1 MIDTMNEKRY
11 NRLYNIYTKGKFRY
25 KGDELMKHISVTLKM
40 TLLTIVVLIGLVVVT
55 LVSFQKMNQMDDN
68 FMAEHEATL
77 RADYDTKIRE
87 QVENAIS
94 LLDAVY
100 ARYEAGEL
108 TLAEAQTLGADL
120 VRELRY
126 GTDGYFWIDT
136 TEGVNVVLLGN
147 DTEGTNRLNASDEFG
162 NYYVK
167 MFMENAKKPEG
178 GYSEY
183 WFPRA
188 GATEADPKRAYTK
201 LFEPFGWV
209 VGTGNYID
217 TIDDDLA
224 ATEANL
230 QLTLNTN
237 LKQLLIVDAVL
248 LLVILALCLYISL
261 DLSRN
266 FKYLLKYMDLLTA
279 GDFSQDI
286 DGQIMGRRDDF
297 GKLSK
302 AVNTARNGT
311 KQLIQLIKGQSENIN
326 EVVSSIHSSATSLN
340 YTLEN
345 VSATTEEMAASM
357 EETAASAETVN
368 NMSSEIE
375 FAAKNIA
382 NRSQDGAKQAS
393 DIHVRATKAKDE
405 TQEQRTKIHSV
416 HNEISKSLTEA
427 LEASHVVQKI
437 GVLSDAV
444 MEITS
449 QTNLLALNASIEA
462 ARAGE
467 AGRGFA
473 VVATEIGNL
482 ANQSRDTVTE
492 IMAVTEQ
499 VTRAVERLASDSKAL
514 LDFVASDVSA
524 SYDMFDDVSTAY
536 NNDAGDIDALIS
548 DFSATSQ
555 ELLASVESVLNA
567 MAEITRATTEGAE
580 GTSNIASGTVDIR
593 SNFDDV
599 VKEIEKCTEITRLLE
614 ETIAPFKV

>member
-1 MIDTMNEKRY
+1 
-11 NRLYNIYTKGKFRY
+11 
-25 KGDELMKHISVTLKM
+25 MKHISVTLKM

-68 FMAEHEATL
+68 FMAEHEVTL

-248 LLVILALCLYISL
+248 LLVILVLCLYISL

-286 DGQIMGRRDDF
+286 DGRIMSRRDDF

-302 AVNTARNGT
+302 AVNTARTGT

-405 TQEQRTKIHSV
+405 TQDQRTKIHSV
-416 HNEISKSLTEA
+416 HTEISKSLTEA